1 MASPLR
7 ARDAVRRPDHA
18 IAVARRPA
26 VTRQLLAVTTATA
39 LFLGCGAG
47 TPPMFLTVL
56 TGNTSGVYY
65 PLGVA
70 LSQVFRTVIPEAN
83 ISVQS
88 TAASAENMRL
98 LEAERGELAFTLGD
112 VLADAWEG
120 NADAGFTTP
129 LRKLRAVATIYPN
142 YIQIVASADAGVET
156 LADLRGKRISVGAP
170 GSGTELNARA
180 IVAAAGLSYDDFS
193 RVEYLSFSESVELIK
208 NRQLDITLQ
217 SAGLGVASL
226 RDLAVSVPIVVIP
239 IPADVVENVGRAVYQ
254 PATIP
259 AGTYDGQAEPVVTA
273 SIRNVLVTH
282 DSVPDDV
289 IYRMTKALFE
299 HLDEL
304 AAAHSAAEQISRE
317 DAVLNLDVPL
327 HPGAA
332 AYYREV
338 GLLE

>member
-1 MASPLR
+1 M
-7 ARDAVRRPDHA
+7 
-18 IAVARRPA
+18 
-26 VTRQLLAVTTATA
+26 TKQLLALTAAAA
-39 LFLGCGAG
+39 LFVGCGTS

-98 LEAERGELAFTLGD
+98 LEAERGELAFALGD

-120 NADAGFTTP
+120 NVDAGFTTP
-129 LRKLRAVATIYPN
+129 LRKLRTVAGIYPN

-180 IVAAAGLSYDDFS
+180 IMAAADLSYDDFS
-193 RVEYLSFSESVELIK
+193 KVEYQSFSESVELIK

-226 RDLAVSVPIVVIP
+226 RDLAASVPIVVIP
-239 IPADVVENVGRAVYQ
+239 IPADVVANVGRAVYQ
-254 PATIP
+254 PGTIP
-259 AGTYDGQAEPVVTA
+259 AGTYDGQLDAVETA
-273 SIRNVLVTH
+273 TIRNVLVTH
-282 DSVPDDV
+282 DTVPEDV

-304 AAAHSAAEQISRE
+304 AAAHAAASEISRE
-317 DAVLNLDVPL
+317 DAVLDLDVPL

-332 AYYREV
+332 AYYREA

>member
-1 MASPLR
+1 MTKP
-7 ARDAVRRPDHA
+7 
-18 IAVARRPA
+18 
-26 VTRQLLAVTTATA
+26 LLAVIAAAA
-39 LFLGCGAG
+39 LFVGCGASA
-47 TPPMFLTVL
+47 PPMFLTIL

-70 LSQVFRTVIPEAN
+70 LSQVFRTEIPEAN

-112 VLADAWEG
+112 VLLDAWEG
-120 NADAGFTTP
+120 NVDAGFTAP
-129 LRKLRAVATIYPN
+129 LRKLRTVAAIYPN
-142 YIQIVASADAGVET
+142 YIQIVASADAGVAT

-180 IVAAAGLSYDDFS
+180 IVAAAGMSYDDFS

-226 RDLAVSVPIVVIP
+226 RDLAASVPIVVIP
-239 IPADVVENVGRAVYQ
+239 IPADVVANVGRAVYQ
-254 PATIP
+254 QGTIP
-259 AGTYDGQAEPVVTA
+259 AGTYDGQLVDVDTA
-273 SIRNVLVTH
+273 TIRNVLVTR
-282 DSVPDDV
+282 DTVPDDV

-304 AAAHSAAEQISRE
+304 AAAHAAAGEISLE

-332 AYYREV
+332 AYYREA
-338 GLLE
+338 GLIE

>member
-1 MASPLR
+1 MKRLLI
-7 ARDAVRRPDHA
+7 V
-18 IAVARRPA
+18 
-26 VTRQLLAVTTATA
+26 VTAAAA
-39 LFLGCGAG
+39 LCTGCGSSE
-47 TPPMFLTVL
+47 PPVFVTIL

-70 LSQVFRTVIPEAN
+70 LSQLFRTAIPEAN
-83 ISVQS
+83 LSVQA
-88 TAASAENMRL
+88 TAASAENLRL

-120 NADAGFTTP
+120 NVDAGFTMP
-129 LRKLRAVATIYPN
+129 LRKIRAVATIYPN
-142 YIQIVASADAGVET
+142 YIQIVASADSGVRT
-156 LADLRGKRISVGAP
+156 LADLKGKRISVGAP

-180 IVAAAGLSYDDFS
+180 IMKAAGLSYSDFS
-193 RVEYLSFSESVELIK
+193 KVEYLSFSESVELIK

-226 RDLAVSVPIVVIP
+226 RDLAASVRIVVIP
-239 IPADVVENVGRAVYQ
+239 IPADVVRNVGRPVYQ
-254 PATIP
+254 PAMIP
-259 AGTYDGQAEPVVTA
+259 AGTYDGQLEAVETA

-282 DSVPDDV
+282 DNVSEDM
-289 IYRMTKALFE
+289 IYRMTKTLFE
-299 HLDEL
+299 HIDEL
-304 AAAHSAAEQISRE
+304 AAAHAAASQIFRE
-317 DAVLNLDVPL
+317 DAVSNLVVPL